1 MYNVVWYPRP
11 DQNYIKKHKEHIKI
25 IKKILPR
32 FKLIWEIFENYE
44 SFEDKPYNENHNMII
59 NHLIYHGY
67 DESILELLE
76 TSLKVFS
83 KNLVP
88 SQLNLLRNRIR
99 SFEYIPS
106 ASAYDELTIAFE
118 LACKFKLHNVQY
130 EPKINNKKS
139 DIMVKFSNK
148 EIYLELTILDNTTAH
163 KKIDG
168 ILNYTAK
175 YIYEKMSKFPHREGY
190 LIIDT
195 TKLIGNKDKNIV
207 EDESK
212 KLLLDYVDEI
222 HIPDLL
228 SPKFKYVQRIAK
240 QFIRNNNCDVSL
252 YDFSRM
258 HNVGNIPHTIWTKK
272 IMMRNM
278 QKSPFIWIACDT
290 EKSSR
295 IRIEGEH
302 AITNE
307 EIEKIE
313 LSSLLR
319 QIKNKIKYKDKASQY
334 KNNSPMII
342 MIKCSNPLFDFG
354 SNYENY
360 SLIENTI
367 RDALVDCANISGIWI
382 YNSEYS
388 IGEYFKNIHS
398 NQNIK
403 LSNAFVKK
411 LLSK

>member
-1 MYNVVWYPRP
+1 M
-11 DQNYIKKHKEHIKI
+11 
-25 IKKILPR
+25 IL
-32 FKLIWEIFENYE
+32 
-44 SFEDKPYNENHNMII
+44 
-59 NHLIYHGY
+59 
-67 DESILELLE
+67 
-76 TSLKVFS
+76 TVFS
-83 KNLVP
+83 KNLMP

-106 ASAYDELTIAFE
+106 ASAYDELTIAFD

-148 EIYLELTILDNTTAH
+148 KIYLELTILDNTTAY
-163 KKIDG
+163 KKINE
-168 ILNYTAK
+168 ILNNTAK
-175 YIYEKMSKFPHREGY
+175 YIYEKMNKFPHRWGY

-195 TKLIGNKDKNIV
+195 TKLILNNDKNIV

-212 KLLLDYVDEI
+212 KLLLGYVDEL

-228 SPKFKYVQRIAK
+228 SPKFKYIQHTAR

-258 HNVGNIPHTIWTKK
+258 HNIGNIPHTIWTKK
-272 IMMRNM
+272 IMMKNM
-278 QKSPFIWIACDT
+278 QKSPFMWIACDT
-290 EKSSR
+290 EKSSH
-295 IRIEGEH
+295 IRIDGEH

-313 LSSLLR
+313 LASLLR
-319 QIKNKIKYKDKASQY
+319 QIENKIKNKVEAMQY

-342 MIKCSNPLFDFG
+342 MIKCWNPLFDFG

-360 SLIENTI
+360 SSIENTI
-367 RDALVDCANISGIWI
+367 HGALVGCADISGIWI

-388 IGEYFKNIHS
+388 IGEYFENIHS

-403 LSNAFVKK
+403 LTNAFVKK